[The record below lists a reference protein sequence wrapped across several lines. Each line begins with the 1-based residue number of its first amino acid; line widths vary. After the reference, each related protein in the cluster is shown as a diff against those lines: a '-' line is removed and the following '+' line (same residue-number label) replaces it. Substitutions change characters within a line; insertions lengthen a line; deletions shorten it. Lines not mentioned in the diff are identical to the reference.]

1 MNMKD
6 IVCWDV
12 ETTGL
17 NPKEDFIIQLSLTKL
32 KGDDLSTID
41 KRNWYIK
48 PMHAYTIHP
57 DAEKVH
63 GISKE
68 FLEKNGQDIREIAAD
83 FMAFI
88 DNCDILSYNGNT
100 FDVRFIYKDFSMC
113 GYNIF
118 DQDRRFYDAYALE
131 AKFNPRNLS
140 AVYKKYTGK
149 DFENAHDSSAD
160 VDATCDVF
168 RHQLIQ
174 NGLKLSDIQDWNEC
188 NLLSPEGSIRNA
200 SMDQDNPL
208 IVFAVG
214 KYKDSDVAEICKKDP
229 GYIKWFFEVVASEKT
244 KQVIAEYYRKK
255 YPK

>member
-1 MNMKD
+1 MKD

-17 NPKEDFIIQLSLTKL
+17 NPKEDFIIQLSVTKMS
-32 KGDDLSTID
+32 GVNLSILD
-41 KRNWYIK
+41 RRNWYIK
-48 PMHAYTIHP
+48 PAHAYTIHP

-68 FLEKNGQDIREIAAD
+68 FLEKNGVDIRTIAPD

-88 DNCDILSYNGNT
+88 NDCDVLSYNGNT
-100 FDVRFIYKDFSMC
+100 FDIKFIYKDFMMF

-118 DQDRRFYDAYALE
+118 EQDRKYYDAYALE
-131 AKFNPRNLS
+131 ARFFPRNLS
-140 AVYKKYTGK
+140 SVYKKYTGK
-149 DFENAHDSSAD
+149 DMEDTHNASAD
-160 VDATCDVF
+160 VDATCEVF
-168 RHQLIQ
+168 RQQLITQ
-174 NGLKLSDIQDWNEC
+174 GLQLSDIQDWDEC
-188 NLLSPEGSIRNA
+188 NILSPEGSIRNA
-200 SMDQDNPL
+200 SVGTDERK

-229 GYIKWFFEVVASEKT
+229 GYIKWLFENVASTKT
-244 KQVIAEYYRKK
+244 KQIIAEYYKKK